1 MPDYIAP
8 EKVKTRWEKGSKAVR
23 KQINDFWMNSLFL
36 ADEQWVAQN
45 KATGGIDEI
54 PRLDA
59 DRVQLTI
66 NVLRP
71 RSRGI
76 IAKAVSRPLLFSV
89 PPRGADDAAVLGA
102 QLSTEV
108 ITSYHDDQDWEDLR
122 EDQAWVTWLGGTAG
136 LCLDWDPTAGTKIVD
151 PTSRVPI
158 STPNGKRA
166 LYTGDV
172 AAQVLSI
179 AEMAVQPGTRNAERA
194 LYWTKCTAMPPEEA
208 KEMFGLSDVPK
219 PDAGAMVSP
228 MQWRTLTSSEQTALD
243 QQLTAVYTYYE
254 RPSGDSEGQIVV
266 VVAGERVE
274 ESPWPFPFT
283 DRLNLFITRETKIHA
298 RWSGD
303 TVLTSARV
311 PQMGVNQSWS
321 SLVEHTKRAG
331 NMRTWVNQA
340 TSDYIEELTDEP
352 GEFATYVG
360 PEKPFVLTPGAMPNW
375 WLTQPDRLTSIIDE
389 QLGSVEVSRGVAP
402 RNVESGLGL
411 SILSENANSPIT
423 ALAEEQAR
431 AWEKFASAA
440 LQTLEAK
447 ATEPRTA
454 HFEEM
459 PDYALPAR
467 SFEWTGKDFAG
478 QTRVK
483 IPADSVRPQ
492 SPAQTQAWAQAQFDR
507 GAIDVRQYA
516 RLVQLPEQDNLLAIA
531 DPDSSKAQREN
542 YRMSQ
547 GQVCKPAEFD
557 DDHKHIATLVAFQKT
572 ERYELLDPQ
581 IQEIFQLHAQAHEQ
595 QSITKM
601 AKASERMA
609 VDPSLAAAATAHG
622 GIGTPGAT
630 AEALQGGGQPGQMQQ
645 QSPEQSASEAPFPGA
660 SPADAQAQDGATA
673 YTGLGG

>member
-1 MPDYIAP
+1 MPDFITP
-8 EKVKTRWEKGSKAVR
+8 EKVKSRWEKGSKAVR
-23 KQINDFWMNSLFL
+23 KQVTDFYMNSLFL

-59 DRVQLTI
+59 ERVQLTI

-76 IAKAVSRPLLFSV
+76 IAKATSRPLLFQV
-89 PPRGADDAAVLGA
+89 PPRGADDAAVMGA
-102 QLSTEV
+102 QLATEV
-108 ITSYHDDQDWEDLR
+108 ITSYHDDQDWENLR

-151 PTSRVPI
+151 PQTRVPI
-158 STPNGKRA
+158 STPNGRRA
-166 LYTGDV
+166 LHTGDI
-172 AAQVLSI
+172 AGQVLSI
-179 AEMAVQPGTRNAERA
+179 AEMAVQPGSRNAERA
-194 LYWTKCTAMPPEEA
+194 LYWVKCTALPPEEA
-208 KEMFGLSDVPK
+208 KEMFGLSETPK
-219 PDAGAMVSP
+219 PDAGSMVSP
-228 MQWRTLTSSEQTALD
+228 MQWRMLTSNEQTALD

-254 RPSGDSEGQIVV
+254 RPSKDGDGQIVV
-266 VVAGERVE
+266 IVAGERVE
-274 ESPWPFPFT
+274 ESPWVFPFT
-283 DRLNLFITRETKIHA
+283 DRLNLIVTRETKIHG

-303 TVLTSARV
+303 TVLTSSRV

-340 TSDYIEELTDEP
+340 TSDFIEELTDEP
-352 GEFATYVG
+352 GEFATYIG
-360 PEKPFVLTPGAMPNW
+360 PEKPFILAPGAMPNW
-375 WLTQPDRLTSIIDE
+375 WLTQPDRLTAIIDE

-431 AWEKFASAA
+431 AWEKFATMA
-440 LQTLEAK
+440 LQTLEVK

-459 PDYALPAR
+459 PDYALPAP
-467 SFEWTGKDFAG
+467 SFEWTGEDFAG
-478 QTRVK
+478 QVRVK
-483 IPADSVRPQ
+483 VPLDSIRPQ

-507 GAIDVRQYA
+507 GAIDLRQYA
-516 RLVQLPEQDNLLAIA
+516 RLVQLPEQENLLAIA

-547 GQVCKPAEFD
+547 GEVCKPAPFD

-581 IQEIFQLHAQAHEQ
+581 IQELFALHAQAHEQ

-609 VDPSLAAAATAHG
+609 VDQSLAAAATAHG
-622 GIGTPGAT
+622 GVGSPEPP
-630 AEALQGGGQPGQMQQ
+630 AEALQQMGAPGGDQQ
-645 QSPEQSASEAPFPGA
+645 QISGPPAPEAPFPGA
-660 SPADAQAQDGATA
+660 TPTDAEAQQGATA